1 MASKQQLDLR
11 DMEWPI
17 SILKCNEE
25 IDGLQPGEALDVFVA
40 HMDVVENL
48 SLILAKQ
55 GDIRFEMVK
64 KSNFYEIIY

>member
-1 MASKQQLDLR
+1 MASKQKLDLR
-11 DMEWPI
+11 DVEWPI

-48 SLILAKQ
+48 SLILASRA
-55 GDIRFEMVK
+55 ISALRWSK
-64 KSNFYEIIY
+64 KAITTKY